1 MDYHV
6 ICTRACLGTQ
16 NGPSSKSH
24 FFMYFVFLLKPI
36 QFREQLSIETSVCN
50 LSEEP
55 DPDFWSNPRRLE
67 SWNTVQQTGIS
78 CAYIY
83 VKRNIFIYGKA
94 RKVAILIFFSEL
106 SSHFSTFCLAL
117 PSHFS
122 FFCSLLFAFLLVRM
136 MFFFSPSSFHLCI
149 FLVIIT
155 KSVRWH
161 FSWLA
166 ESACLEAP
174 PVVSGIQKHW
184 LSEVME
190 Q

>member
-1 MDYHV
+1 MDCHM
-6 ICTRACLGTQ
+6 ICTRVCLGTQ
-16 NGPSSKSH
+16 NGPSRKSH
-24 FFMYFVFLLKPI
+24 FMYFVFLLKPI

-67 SWNTVQQTGIS
+67 SWNTVQQTGVS

-83 VKRNIFIYGKA
+83 VKRIFIYGKA
-94 RKVAILIFFSEL
+94 RKSSYSHIFLWAF
-106 SSHFSTFCLAL
+106 FPFFYFL
-117 PSHFS
+117 PSFTFS
-122 FFCSLLFAFLLVRM
+122 C
-136 MFFFSPSSFHLCI
+136 FFFSCSFCLSSNLHDVLFFFPPSFHLCI
-149 FLVIIT
+149 FLIIIT

-161 FSWLA
+161 FSWQA

-174 PVVSGIQKHW
+174 TVVSGIQKYW
-184 LSEVME
+184 LSEVLE